1 MPRPSDSE
9 IEGIEQTIGK
19 GQRASGA
26 LKSLTPFINEMND
39 KWIEVLAVKGD
50 TMTNEAMRLVVG
62 HILGLRKLKQHLE
75 NAVTYGMAAS
85 ERRDGR

>member
-1 MPRPSDSE
+1 MPRQSDSE
-9 IEGIEQTIGK
+9 IEKNELLIGK

-26 LKSLTPFINEMND
+26 LKSLAPFINEMND
-39 KWIEVLAVKGD
+39 KWIETLAVKGD
-50 TMTNEAMRLVVG
+50 TMSNEAMRLVVG

-75 NAVTYGMAAS
+75 NAVTYGLTAA